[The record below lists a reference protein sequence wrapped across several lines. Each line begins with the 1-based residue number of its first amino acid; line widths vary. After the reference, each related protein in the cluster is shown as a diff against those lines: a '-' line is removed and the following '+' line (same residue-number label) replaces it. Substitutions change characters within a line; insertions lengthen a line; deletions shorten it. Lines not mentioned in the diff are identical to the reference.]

1 MHDGAVV
8 IRNQRVFAA
17 GCFLPLSTKDDI
29 IKDLGTRHRAAIGMS
44 ENSDAVVIVVSEETG
59 TISIA
64 VDGQLRRN
72 YDQNSLKIE
81 LSNLLTEDS
90 FDAINKFSV

>member
-1 MHDGAVV
+1 MI

-29 IKDLGTRHRAAIGMS
+29 VKNLGTRHRAAIGMS
-44 ENSDAVVIVVSEETG
+44 ENSDAIVIVVSEETG

-64 VDGQLRRN
+64 VDGKLRRN
-72 YDQNSLKIE
+72 YDYSSLKKE
-81 LSNLLTEDS
+81 LFRILGDGSAEPTEIKNNRNND
-90 FDAINKFSV
+90 